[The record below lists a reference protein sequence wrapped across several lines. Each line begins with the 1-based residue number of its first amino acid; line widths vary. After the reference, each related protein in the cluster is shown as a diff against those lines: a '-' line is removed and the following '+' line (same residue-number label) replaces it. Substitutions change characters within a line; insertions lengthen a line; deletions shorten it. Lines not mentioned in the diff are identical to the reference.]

1 MQKLI
6 LVFLAFALLVPST
19 QAETIGKLYF
29 VIETP
34 EGDEWPILGPW
45 SELKLDLY
53 VDRQSSDLGFFPIH
67 GIANSDFNQSE
78 ATFTGY
84 CSESPNFMFC
94 SLLTQ
99 SELMETTEYTLSVLI
114 SDGTATLNDYLLNL
128 HPRRAY
134 GPTNTALLVDI
145 SRSTWIFGLG
155 YAPGLDKFGVSLD
168 TLGIIENCR
177 YCDD

>member
-34 EGDEWPILGPW
+34 EGDEWPVLGPW
-45 SELKLDLY
+45 RELKLDLY

-67 GIANSDFNQSE
+67 GIANSDFNQPE

-84 CSESPNFMFC
+84 CSESPNFM
-94 SLLTQ
+94 
-99 SELMETTEYTLSVLI
+99 
-114 SDGTATLNDYLLNL
+114 
-128 HPRRAY
+128 
-134 GPTNTALLVDI
+134 
-145 SRSTWIFGLG
+145 
-155 YAPGLDKFGVSLD
+155 
-168 TLGIIENCR
+168 
-177 YCDD
+177 